1 MVMEILI
8 QGSCCKII
16 MRNKNMEKKFAR
28 KSWWTAATLGQNLFP
43 LEKGCQSYLK
53 IKASREN

>member
-16 MRNKNMEKKFAR
+16 MRNENMEKKFAR
-28 KSWWTAATLGQNLFP
+28 KTLGQHLFP